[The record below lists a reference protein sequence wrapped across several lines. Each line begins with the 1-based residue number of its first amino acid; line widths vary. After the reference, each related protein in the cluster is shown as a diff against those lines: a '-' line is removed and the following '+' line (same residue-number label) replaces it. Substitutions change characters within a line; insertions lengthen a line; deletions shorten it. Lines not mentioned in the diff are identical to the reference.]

1 MLLGPSDLTFEQY
14 LVSNNLLAKIGRSR
28 RDFGLIFAKS
38 LLVQL
43 MYINIEIHASIQSIS
58 KVITN

>member
-1 MLLGPSDLTFEQY
+1 MLLGPSDLPFEQY

-28 RDFGLIFAKS
+28 RDFGLIFAKR

-43 MYINIEIHASIQSIS
+43 MSINVDILHVSLE
-58 KVITN
+58 NY